1 MGRARSERR
10 GHVIRACFAFLLC
23 MTMLC
28 SGSTSAGV
36 ICCRGF
42 SLHHERKAPHAR
54 SNETT
59 SARLLVA
66 MGARAQRKKIA
77 QSCKVATSAAAA
89 AAAAAALPPA
99 TSAEHAVATTSA
111 SAENASSSSSSSSS
125 TTCKQPQQLL
135 MYKRVATAAAAS
147 YVHIFIAGVTCAVSE
162 AAG

>member
-23 MTMLC
+23 MTMLR

-66 MGARAQRKKIA
+66 MGARAQRKKIV

-89 AAAAAALPPA
+89 AAAAALSPA
-99 TSAEHAVATTSA
+99 TSAEHAVASTSA
-111 SAENASSSSSSSSS
+111 SAENASSSSSSSS
-125 TTCKQPQQLL
+125 TACKQPQQLL